1 MNRIGWIDFLQG
13 FSMILILV
21 YHTEVYY
28 KGEDVATPYYVYTT
42 NAIILFYFISGF
54 LLYKET
60 SFDIRHKLYSIG
72 RYLLVPYFLFTSV
85 IAIPKL
91 LIRGSEIHLSEIASN
106 ILLGNASWFIAA
118 LIVAEVLFSIMIWI
132 SRGKSIWLPTVAIL
146 MFVSYYFLP
155 YDQHNYW
162 QWQDALLA
170 FDFLCLGYL
179 YNKYKAFFHTF
190 NKPYISL
197 LLFLFL
203 ILIKIYEYDIDLSMR
218 RIAIEHAPLFIA
230 DAIVWLWFIVT
241 IIKYIPRCK
250 LMEWT
255 GRYSIIYYFVCG
267 GCPLIVSLVMNK
279 VGFEYNG
286 NLIRYVFAFIATYI
300 FATLLTGLI
309 NKLFPFLTK
318 SS

>member
-91 LIRGSEIHLSEIASN
+91 LIRGSEIHLLEIVSN

-132 SRGKSIWLPTVAIL
+132 SRGKSIWLSTLAIL

-179 YNKYKAFFHTF
+179 YNKHKDVFHTF

-218 RIAIEHAPLFIA
+218 RIAIEHAPLFMT
-230 DAIVWLWFIVT
+230 DAVVWLWFIIT

-279 VGFEYNG
+279 AGFEYDG
-286 NLIRYVFAFIATYI
+286 NIIRYMLAFIVTYI
-300 FATLLTGLI
+300 FATLLTWII

-318 SS
+318 S

>member
-28 KGEDVATPYYVYTT
+28 KGEDVATPYYDYTT

-91 LIRGSEIHLSEIASN
+91 LIRGSEIHLLEIVSN

-132 SRGKSIWLPTVAIL
+132 SRGKSIWLSTLAIL

-179 YNKYKAFFHTF
+179 YNKHKDVFHTF

-218 RIAIEHAPLFIA
+218 RIAIEHAPLFMT
-230 DAIVWLWFIVT
+230 DAVVWLWFIIT

-279 VGFEYNG
+279 AGFEYDG
-286 NLIRYVFAFIATYI
+286 NIIRYMLAFIVTYI
-300 FATLLTGLI
+300 FATLLTWII

-318 SS
+318 S